1 MEYFALFYDVGA
13 DFLARRTAYRAEHLS
28 LARQAHARGELV
40 LAGAFA
46 DPADRALLVFRCA
59 DASPVED
66 FARQDPYVVNGL
78 VTRWQVRRWNVVVGN
93 APEPAC
99 AGRDAVAKEGTAGG
113 RP

>member
-13 DFLARRTAYRAEHLS
+13 DFLARRATHRAEHLS
-28 LARQAHARGELV
+28 LARQAHARSELV

-59 DASPVED
+59 DASLVED
-66 FARQDPYVVNGL
+66 FARKDPYVVNGL
-78 VTRWQVRRWNVVVGN
+78 VTRWQVRRWSVVVGN
-93 APEPAC
+93 APLE
-99 AGRDAVAKEGTAGG
+99 DSSAKEKPAAGG